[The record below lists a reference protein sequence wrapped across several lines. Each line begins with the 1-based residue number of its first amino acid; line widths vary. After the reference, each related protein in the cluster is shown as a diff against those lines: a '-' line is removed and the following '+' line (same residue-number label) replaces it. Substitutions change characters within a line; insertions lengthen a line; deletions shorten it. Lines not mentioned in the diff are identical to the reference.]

1 LTKDANREYVLM
13 SLAPSTDLVLEVS
26 RAADP
31 SRAAAVVDKLNA
43 LASAGAQSPADFAAA
58 LNSVA
63 AEAPPPATSSAV
75 AAPRAASPLS
85 REEKARHQLESVFLS
100 QFIGEMLP
108 KDAQSAFGQGYAGD
122 MWRQMLAERVADQ
135 MAASGRLGIASRLF
149 AGKPLASG
157 ARLLSPEKMRGLG
170 QPQATQTSAN
180 ALSNPSGAEIE
191 NGAFLFPGSKSS

>member
-1 LTKDANREYVLM
+1 M

-31 SRAAAVVDKLNA
+31 SRASAVVDKLNA

-63 AEAPPPATSSAV
+63 ADAPAPAASSAV
-75 AAPRAASPLS
+75 PAPRAASPLS

-108 KDAQSAFGQGYAGD
+108 KDTPSAFGQGYAGD

-149 AGKPLASG
+149 AGKPLSSDAN
-157 ARLLSPEKMRGLG
+157 LLSPEKMRGLG
-170 QPQATQTSAN
+170 AAEATQSSAN
-180 ALSNPSGAEIE
+180 ALSIPSGAEIE
-191 NGAFLFPGSKSS
+191 DGAFLFPGSRSS

>member
-1 LTKDANREYVLM
+1 M

-31 SRAAAVVDKLNA
+31 SRASAVVDKLNA

-63 AEAPPPATSSAV
+63 ADAPAPAASA
-75 AAPRAASPLS
+75 AAPAPRAASPLS

-108 KDAQSAFGQGYAGD
+108 KDTPSAFGQGYAGD

-149 AGKPLASG
+149 AGKPLSSDAN
-157 ARLLSPEKMRGLG
+157 LLSPEKMRGLG
-170 QPQATQTSAN
+170 AAEATQSSAN
-180 ALSNPSGAEIE
+180 ALSIPSGAEIE
-191 NGAFLFPGSKSS
+191 DGAFLFPGSRSS

>member
-1 LTKDANREYVLM
+1 MVGVDASREYFPM

-31 SRAAAVVDKLNA
+31 SRASAVVDKLNA

-63 AEAPPPATSSAV
+63 ADAPAPAASA
-75 AAPRAASPLS
+75 AAPAPRAASPLS

-108 KDAQSAFGQGYAGD
+108 KDAPSAFGQGYAGD

-135 MAASGRLGIASRLF
+135 IAATGRLGIASRLF
-149 AGKPLASG
+149 AGKPLSSSA
-157 ARLLSPEKMRGLG
+157 ALLSPEKMRGLG
-170 QPQATQTSAN
+170 EVHC
-180 ALSNPSGAEIE
+180 LS
-191 NGAFLFPGSKSS
+191 L